1 ATSAPHLGRVG
12 ALLRVGRGVLRLGG
26 GRRLLRGGRGLRL
39 TRRWLFRGGRGLR
52 LTRRRSAWTV
62 FLQGRSLIGDEGLLA
77 RPRLAVQIH
86 HTHLERVV
94 LVAGGDHVRVE
105 RLLPGWDALLEQDGL
120 RRHTQAVLERAIA
133 PSVGGARGSP
143 PLHHV
148 GRGVRSRRE
157 GQGRA
162 KDQRGDSG
170 PNGCALSH
178 EVQPLG
184 VFLRANRNSAANST
198 SRATSTPRSTTAW
211 ACSACAA
218 STTPSAASTPMTAA
232 PSAYS
237 AARTPGRASTSRN
250 FSIYLFS
257 FACCALTASTRNW
270 TPAFNSAI
278 SCSWARAFCCS
289 SRMLSCRPEAI
300 AQCCRGVFP
309 VEPIAEVTAFLMS
322 FTCL

>member
-1 ATSAPHLGRVG
+1 QHRTVALVLGLGGDVPLGVRAHTHRHRHCAVVVPQVRSAVVLQAVTDVRGVHRAATATCAPHLGRVG

-26 GRRLLRGGRGLRL
+26 GRR
-39 TRRWLFRGGRGLR
+39 LFRGGRGLR

-77 RPRLAVQIH
+77 RPRSTVQVH
-86 HTHLERVV
+86 DPDLEVV
-94 LVAGGDHVRVE
+94 GGVRGGDHVRVE

-120 RRHTQAVLERAIA
+120 RRHTQAVLDRAIA
-133 PSVGGARGSP
+133 LSVGGARGSP

-162 KDQRGDSG
+162 EDQRGDSG

-257 FACCALTASTRNW
+257 LSRASR
-270 TPAFNSAI
+270 
-278 SCSWARAFCCS
+278 
-289 SRMLSCRPEAI
+289 
-300 AQCCRGVFP
+300 
-309 VEPIAEVTAFLMS
+309 TAFLAS
-322 FTCL
+322 LLANPSIPA